1 MRFGHVDLR
10 FGGYRMRFGHARIG
24 FGGANMRFGHAR
36 IGFGHANVRFGHFL
50 GVECLGK
57 GDFIRQERTSYPIP
71 KEKIIQDTWFV

>member
-1 MRFGHVDLR
+1 M
-10 FGGYRMRFGHARIG
+10 
-24 FGGANMRFGHAR
+24 
-36 IGFGHANVRFGHFL
+36 RFGHFL